1 LTLSCRDGV
10 PTEVLNIHEVI
21 REIQPVL
28 SHTLGKTCCL
38 TTDLG
43 SWVGFV
49 RANRN
54 QLKQVLLN
62 LTLNARDAMYGA
74 GEVLI
79 ESRAVEIAADSP
91 EGRLHRPGPYVRL
104 RFMDSGKG
112 MDKATLARIF
122 EPLFTA
128 NKGGHGLG
136 LSIVHSI
143 VTKGGGYIT
152 ASSELGKGSTFEILL
167 PCVGTFKRM
176 SDGGSLGSGKGD
188 TPTVL
193 LVDDDAAVR
202 KLMHS
207 YLSREGFQLLEA
219 GNPEEAELIA
229 EAYQEPIHV
238 LVTDVVMPEMTGPQL
253 AGRLAPFRPDMQ
265 VLFVSGYPH
274 DALAPY
280 GLDLS
285 ANILSKPFPASE
297 LLRRVRLL
305 MTRTTQLTR

>member
-1 LTLSCRDGV
+1 V

-21 REIQPVL
+21 CEIQPVL

-38 TTDLG
+38 TTDLA
-43 SWVGFV
+43 SSVGFV

-62 LTLNARDAMYGA
+62 LTLNARDAMCGP

-79 ESRAVEIAADSP
+79 ESRTLEIAADSP
-91 EGRLHRPGPYVRL
+91 ECRLHRPGPYVRL
-104 RFMDSGKG
+104 RFMDSGRG

-143 VTKGGGYIT
+143 VTKVGGYIT
-152 ASSELGKGSTFEILL
+152 ASSELGQGSSFEILL

-176 SDGGSLGSGKGD
+176 SDVGSLGAGGDD

-219 GNPEEAELIA
+219 GNPSEAALIA

-238 LVTDVVMPEMTGPQL
+238 LLTDVVMPEMTGPQL
-253 AGRLAPFRPDMQ
+253 AERLAPFRPDMK

-274 DALAPY
+274 DALAQY
-280 GLDLS
+280 GLDRS
-285 ANILSKPFPASE
+285 ANILSKPFPVSE
-297 LLRRVRLL
+297 LVRRVRLL
-305 MTRTTQLTR
+305 LSRTTPLAR